1 MQRQIKIVALA
12 TLLALTARDVHPDVR
27 LSDFV
32 QVLGSVTNAASPVE
46 DVLVVALNL
55 STFYATQTFSGR
67 DGSFRLPPMQAGVY
81 RIIAVKRG
89 FAPAFATVMPKSARH
104 ALTFKLKS
112 EAALTRSQK
121 DEIWAMRS
129 SLPKDILRDIDA
141 VVGPL
146 AAEPPAPLPRFEAS
160 MVSVASVDAEVS
172 NASLTQTEVG
182 LRGPVGGGWVLDF
195 KGNVNRMNDLSLG
208 AEGDL
213 PLAESAGVVM
223 ELQAGPSEGLYRLA
237 STRSS
242 WRAPDSGLPF
252 DGGGAGIQSHNF
264 EWSRPGSKVQVRYL
278 TQDNVFHDQANSE
291 LFELS
296 GDKLLM
302 QSSRSRLGV
311 SMTLGQES
319 YVSQSAAAVPYRTAN
334 LAANGQFA
342 PAQAI
347 VLHYGL
353 HTRVGETG
361 SEWAPETAAEW
372 RFGKKSSLIFSG
384 SYKVFDD
391 RDASFDVPS
400 LIFWTQT
407 GNASPKYRYSV
418 ALSSQGSS
426 AGRVSA
432 VGTISVVDSLV
443 RIVFDQRVDQLVDGL
458 YLEPGDE
465 RRDLSLEYS
474 RNVGKHFVVDV
485 STSAGTAESEDSRSD
500 RTEKFYLIG
509 DLQSHYKPTGTSI
522 QVSYRQIEQPHPLP
536 LELVL
541 QTERMNVTMGQSLH
555 LPLDIR
561 VLIGMELAR
570 LGSFLP
576 GTEGDEIAPLERRY
590 VGGLSF
596 NF

>member
-12 TLLALTARDVHPDVR
+12 TLLALTARDVHPDVK

-32 QVLGSVTNAASPVE
+32 QVLGNVTNAARPVE

-55 STFYATQTFSGR
+55 STFYATQTFSTR
-67 DGSFRLPPMQAGVY
+67 DGSFRLPPLQAGVY

-89 FAPAFATVMPKSARH
+89 FAPAFTTVMPKSGQH
-104 ALTFKLKS
+104 ALTFRLQN
-112 EAALTRSQK
+112 EAALSKSQQ

-129 SLPKDILRDIDA
+129 SLPKDILREIDA
-141 VVGPL
+141 IMV
-146 AAEPPAPLPRFEAS
+146 EPATNDPVSLPRFEAR

-172 NASLTQTEVG
+172 NASLAETEVG
-182 LRGPVGGGWVLDF
+182 LRGPVGGGWILDF
-195 KGNVNRMNDLSLG
+195 KGNVNRMNERSLSG
-208 AEGDL
+208 EDAV

-223 ELQAGPSEGLYRLA
+223 ELLAGPGDHTYRLA
-237 STRSS
+237 SSRSS
-242 WRAPDSGLPF
+242 WRPEGSAPF

-278 TQDNVFHDQANSE
+278 MQDNVFHDQSNSE

-296 GDKLLM
+296 GNKTFV
-302 QSSRSRLGV
+302 QSSRSKLGV
-311 SMTLGQES
+311 SVSVGQES
-319 YVSQSAAAVPYRTAN
+319 YFSQTADATPYRTAN

-347 VLHYGL
+347 VLHYGM
-353 HTRVGETG
+353 HTRVGDRG

-372 RFGKKSSLIFSG
+372 KFGKTSSIVFSG
-384 SYKVFDD
+384 AYKVYDD
-391 RDASFDVPS
+391 RDAEFDVPT
-400 LIFWTQT
+400 LVFWTQS
-407 GNASPKYRYSV
+407 GHASPKYRYS
-418 ALSSQGSS
+418 
-426 AGRVSA
+426 AGFHSKDDADGHFSA
-432 VGTISVVDSLV
+432 VASVAAVDSMV
-443 RIVFDQRVDQLVDGL
+443 RIVFDQSVDQLIDGL

-465 RRDLSLEYS
+465 RRDLSVEYS
-474 RNVGKHFVVDV
+474 RSLGRHFVVDV
-485 STSAGTAESEDSRSD
+485 STSAGTAESSASGVERS
-500 RTEKFYLIG
+500 EKFYLIG
-509 DLQSHYKPTGTSI
+509 DLQSLYRPTGTSI
-522 QVSYRQIEQPHPLP
+522 QLSYRQIEQPHPLP

-570 LGSFLP
+570 LGSFAP
-576 GTEGDEIAPLERRY
+576 GAEGDQGAPLERRY